1 MRGGSVCAMH
11 RPVRPARIARRAR
24 GRRTDIG
31 LFEGRRSSL
40 CSGGLMPMAPHAP
53 AEATEEFT
61 VRRNRFPSWSL
72 WVQVPGAARSK
83 ESRSSKKMQRKRF
96 SSCPP
101 WVRVRAAARL
111 NESRRSTP
119 LVGEGALRGQ
129 CGRFAA
135 LNPPEPPCAGRR
147 RYRRLEKPRRPKA
160 LPGPQPKGS
169 RHRHRSASLYRHCR
183 YAKASHHMLGLLETR
198 NIRQF
203 TQI

>member
-1 MRGGSVCAMH
+1 MQ
-11 RPVRPARIARRAR
+11 
-24 GRRTDIG
+24 
-31 LFEGRRSSL
+31 RRS
-40 CSGGLMPMAPHAP
+40 HANDAACASRSHRDSP
-53 AEATEEFT
+53 

-83 ESRSSKKMQRKRF
+83 ENRSSKKMQRKRF

-135 LNPPEPPCAGRR
+135 RNQPEPPCARRR
-147 RYRRLEKPRRPKA
+147 RYRRLAKPRRLKA
-160 LPGPQPKGS
+160 LPGLQPKGS

-198 NIRQF
+198 IIRQF